1 MLIIHPYQNNFFHFS
16 YFPSIILYILGIVK
30 AIKKDNLKTLSS
42 RTTISEVYLLMETT
56 IIQ

>member
-1 MLIIHPYQNNFFHFS
+1 MLIIHPYQNNFFHFPH
-16 YFPSIILYILGIVK
+16 FPSIILYTLGIVK
-30 AIKKDNLKTLSS
+30 AIKKDNLKTLSL